1 MSKVILYI
9 ATSLDGYIAKT
20 DHDISWLSSIDV
32 EGEDY
37 GYKAFM
43 DKISTVIMGNS
54 SFQVI
59 KAFGDWPYSDKHC
72 FVATHSPDI
81 NTDDNDI
88 TFTTDP
94 AATIQ
99 QLKANNSGDIWLLG
113 GANLADSLLRLDL
126 VDELILSTIP
136 VLLGNG
142 IRLFNAPLPE
152 LNLTVLTSTSYHSGL
167 VQTHYEIVKDDTPE

>member
-20 DHDISWLSSIDV
+20 DHDISWLTSIDV

-37 GYKAFM
+37 GYQAFI
-43 DKISTVIMGNS
+43 DKISAVIMGNN
-54 SFQVI
+54 SFEVI
-59 KAFGDWPYSDKHC
+59 KAFGDWPYSNKQC
-72 FVATHSPDI
+72 FVATHSQDI
-81 NTDDNDI
+81 TTDDYV

-99 QLKANNSGDIWLLG
+99 QLKASDSGDIWLLG

-142 IRLFNAPLPE
+142 IRLFSAPLPE

-167 VQTHYEIVKDDTPE
+167 VQTHYQIVKPDTAG

>member
-20 DHDISWLSSIDV
+20 GHDISWLSSIDV

-37 GYKAFM
+37 GYQAFI
-43 DKISTVIMGNS
+43 DKIGAVIMGNS
-54 SFQVI
+54 SFEVI
-59 KAFGDWPYSDKHC
+59 KAFGDWPYSNKQC
-72 FVATHSPDI
+72 FVATHSQDI
-81 NTDDNDI
+81 TTDDYV

-99 QLKANNSGDIWLLG
+99 QLKASVDGDIWLLG

-142 IRLFNAPLPE
+142 IRLFNPPLPE

-167 VQTHYEIVKDDTPE
+167 VQTHYEIVKPDTAE